1 MNSIH
6 SLDED
11 ALKGLKEQRR
21 QLNKRIATIEKRL
34 IEKEKGV
41 ILKLNYVK
49 VVCLACNGLGMV
61 TVGGADIQSDPPEEI
76 PCTECSEK
84 GFLIARKFGGECKVH
99 KVGYDER

>member
-1 MNSIH
+1 MNSV
-6 SLDED
+6 DVA
-11 ALKGLKEQRR
+11 ALKNLKEQRR
-21 QLNKRIATIEKRL
+21 RLTKRIATIEKHL
-34 IEKEKGV
+34 IEKEKAV

-84 GFLIARKFGGECKVH
+84 GFLIARKFDGECKVY

>member
-1 MNSIH
+1 MNSVDIA
-6 SLDED
+6 
-11 ALKGLKEQRR
+11 ALKNLKEQRSK
-21 QLNKRIATIEKRL
+21 LNQRIAVIQEHL

-49 VVCLACNGLGMV
+49 VVCLACNGLGMI

-76 PCTECSEK
+76 PCTECSGK
-84 GFLIARKFGGECKVH
+84 GFLIARKFDGECKVY